1 MGAFFLLQITLLHVL
16 PHARSIAADGFEFGP
31 THFVGTARLP
41 VPLYGDHALGQRWQ
55 FLSTL
60 RALIILPLSIL
71 CQVGERVSILRHA
84 GCDLSTLRLI
94 VLGFRHGRLSVL
106 LILSTWGVSA
116 LRRSGVC
123 LSTLQLIW

>member
-1 MGAFFLLQITLLHVL
+1 MGAFFLLLVTLLHVL

-31 THFVGTARLP
+31 THFVGTAGLA
-41 VPLYGDHALGQRWQ
+41 VPPYGDDALGCRRQ

-60 RALIILPLSIL
+60 RALSILPLSIL

-84 GCDLSTLRLI
+84 GYDLSTLRLI

-106 LILSTWGVSA
+106 LTLSTLGVSA
-116 LRRSGVC
+116 LHRSGVC
-123 LSTLQLIW
+123 LSTSQLW